1 MVDNLNDTGKP
12 SLYTQKENFMAQVI
26 NTNSL
31 SLLTQNNLNK
41 SQSSLSSAIER
52 LSSGLRINS
61 AKDDAAGQAIANRF
75 TANVKGLTQAS
86 RNANDGIS
94 IAQTTEG
101 ALSEINNNLQRVR
114 ELSVQATNGT
124 NSKSDLD
131 SIQNEITQR
140 LGEIDRVSGQTQFNG
155 VKVLASDSSM
165 KIQVGANDG
174 ETITID
180 LKEITSS
187 TLGLTGFNVNGKGE
201 VANKAATTDSLTLA
215 GFTKTGTANADGG
228 FTYSKDVTYTPAS
241 AANVLAGAKNNNTI
255 NYTGDNNGLNV
266 AATGGTYTYKADS
279 KSYSFDAVGVSK
291 DDVLSK
297 LAPNAGDSFTAEVT
311 INSKSQNVTI
321 SKDGTV
327 TTTDGKALYLDEKG
341 NLTQT
346 GSGNVVDATWDA
358 LIANSDTTRLDD
370 GGHAGSYAVAT
381 KIEAGGMTIKSAG
394 GDAQS
399 FKTAAYNTAYAG
411 NPANAGAADT
421 AAAGVTTPATA
432 VVSVTGATIS
442 ADQMA
447 KVLDGKGFT
456 LTDGATA
463 TSPVYTVAAGT
474 GDVTFDSDGT
484 GASVNGPAYVNNDG
498 VITNTASEKLEYYAH
513 ANGSVTNKT
522 GSTLYQTADGKLTT
536 EATTKSEATSD
547 PLKALDAAL
556 AKVDSLRSDLGAV
569 QNRFDSAIT
578 NLGNTVNNLTSAR
591 SRIEDAD
598 YATEVSNMSR
608 AQILQQAGTSVLAQ
622 ANQTTQ
628 NVLSLLR

>member
-124 NSKSDLD
+124 NSQSDLD

-140 LGEIDRVSGQTQFNG
+140 LSEIDRVSGQTQFNG

-201 VANKAATTDSLTLA
+201 VDNKVATADSLTLA
-215 GFTKTGTANADGG
+215 GFTKGGAVNADGST
-228 FTYSKDVTYTPAS
+228 TYSKEVPND
-241 AANVLAGAKNNNTI
+241 AAKAADVLATAKKDSTVDFAGTNT
-255 NYTGDNNGLNV
+255 GLSV
-266 AATGGTYTYKADS
+266 AAKAGYAYNAET
-279 KSYSFDAVGVSK
+279 KSYSFDADNVTNANA
-291 DDVLSK
+291 LNY
-297 LAPNAGDSFTAEVT
+297 LAPKAGDSFSAKVSIGNKTVDVQ
-311 INSKSQNVTI
+311 IG
-321 SKDGTV
+321 KDGV
-327 TTTDGKALYLDEKG
+327 VKAKDGSDLFIDLQG

-346 GSGNVVDATWDA
+346 KASGTETPATWDA
-358 LIANSDTTRLDD
+358 LIANSDKSNAAALKR
-370 GGHAGSYAVAT
+370 VAT
-381 KIEAGGMTIKSAG
+381 TITTDAGVVIKSAG
-394 GDAQS
+394 GDAATNTQLAGGTP
-399 FKTAAYNTAYAG
+399 TAA
-411 NPANAGAADT
+411 
-421 AAAGVTTPATA
+421 TT
-432 VVSVTGATIS
+432 SVNIEKATIS
-442 ADQMA
+442 AAELSKAVGTD
-447 KVLDGKGFT
+447 DFT
-456 LTDGATA
+456 LTTDKEKFTVTGGAVTYDNDNTTGPA
-463 TSPVYTVAAGT
+463 AVAAFVGQ
-474 GDVTFDSDGT
+474 DGKIT
-484 GASVNGPAYVNNDG
+484 TTDKEIVNYF
-498 VITNTASEKLEYYAH
+498 AH
-513 ANGSVTNKT
+513 ANGAVTNGT
-522 GSTLYQTADGKLTT
+522 GSIIYQTADGKMTT
-536 EATTKSEATSD
+536 EAKTKSEATED
-547 PLKALDAAL
+547 PLKALDNAL
-556 AKVDSLRSDLGAV
+556 AKVDALRSDLGAV
-569 QNRFDSAIT
+569 QNRFDSTIT